1 MPKRNRLQL
10 DFSLPTAEERQ
21 VFLTKYL
28 DSLAFT
34 PTSSELELM
43 ADYVLWGDKSAPQSE
58 AIELETYWKKKEKKI
73 ESLDELRENPTF
85 LETRLASPIATQ
97 KTVKTR
103 RVFSRE
109 EARALASPYVLAQLE
124 SLWREIDTLD
134 LETRFY
140 ENFIGKTAKPP
151 RASLLERFTP
161 TEIEE
166 IRKCAIS
173 LTEYAYLKKR
183 KLLVEKRTEQYQWK
197 DTYTPPLILRHVP
210 ETANEPSPPPI
221 LSADI
226 PVFPLNISTPIAPKI
241 FPKSGNFPAPDD
253 FTEKELRALSQIL
266 WTPTPSSKIYFDFR
280 DPSHLYAL
288 THLYSEI
295 WDDPAQSTASST
307 LRDFFSAFFYYRN
320 LTELSPIYDEL
331 LSLKMAH
338 YSNAQISQLLNKKY
352 GRTYGENYISTIYR
366 KKILPKIA
374 ETVRAHQEVC
384 AELFFPENFK
394 KCKDCGKTLLRN
406 TNNFMRKTKS
416 ADGFSPRCKHCE
428 KILRDKRR
436 N

>member
-10 DFSLPTAEERQ
+10 DFSLPAAKERQ
-21 VFLTKYL
+21 AFLTEYL
-28 DSLAFT
+28 EALPFT

-43 ADYVLWGDKSAPQSE
+43 ADYVLWGDKSTPE
-58 AIELETYWKKKEKKI
+58 GKEVELETYWKKKGKKI
-73 ESLDELRENPTF
+73 ESLDELKENPAF
-85 LETRLASPIATQ
+85 LETRLASPLATP
-97 KTVKTR
+97 KAIKTR
-103 RVFSRE
+103 QVFSRE
-109 EARALASPYVLAQLE
+109 EARALASPYALAQLE
-124 SLWREIDTLD
+124 LLWREIDTLD
-134 LETRFY
+134 LEIRFY
-140 ENFIGKTAKPP
+140 ENHIGRQSKPP
-151 RASLLERFTP
+151 RETLLRRFTLSQ
-161 TEIEE
+161 IEE
-166 IRKCAIS
+166 IRAHAQQ
-173 LTEYAYLKKR
+173 LTEYSYLKKR

-197 DTYTPPLILRHVP
+197 DTYTPPLVLRHAP
-210 ETANEPSPPPI
+210 DTASESPSPPI

-226 PVFPLNISTPIAPKI
+226 PVFPIDISTPIMKKI
-241 FPKSGNFPAPDD
+241 FPESGNFPTPDD
-253 FTEKELRALSQIL
+253 FTEKELRVLSKIL
-266 WTPTPSSKIYFDFR
+266 WAPAPSSKLYFDFR
-280 DPSHLYAL
+280 DPFHLYAL

-295 WDDPAQSTASST
+295 WDDPAQSTAFST
-307 LRDFFSAFFYYRN
+307 LRDFFTVFFYYRN
-320 LTELSPIYDEL
+320 LTELPPIYDEL

-352 GRTYGENYISTIYR
+352 GRAYGENYISTIYR

-374 ETVRAHQEVC
+374 ETARVHQEVC

-406 TNNFMRKTKS
+406 PSNFMRKTKS

>member
-21 VFLTKYL
+21 VFLTEYL
-28 DSLAFT
+28 EALPFT

-43 ADYVLWGDKSAPQSE
+43 ADYVLWGDKNAPQGE

-73 ESLDELRENPTF
+73 ESLEELKENPAF
-85 LETRLASPIATQ
+85 LETRLASPLASP

-124 SLWREIDTLD
+124 PLWREIDTLD

-140 ENFIGKTAKPP
+140 ENRIGRQTKPP
-151 RASLLERFTP
+151 REALLGRFTP
-161 TEIEE
+161 SQIEE
-166 IRKCAIS
+166 IREHAQQ

-197 DTYTPPLILRHVP
+197 DTYTPPLILRHAP
-210 ETANEPSPPPI
+210 KTANEPSPPPA

-226 PVFPLNISTPIAPKI
+226 PVFPLNISTPITPKI
-241 FPKSGNFPAPDD
+241 FPESGNFPAPDD

-266 WTPTPSSKIYFDFR
+266 WAPTPSSKVYFDFR

-406 TNNFMRKTKS
+406 TNNFIRKTKS

>member
-21 VFLTKYL
+21 VFLTEYL
-28 DSLAFT
+28 EALPFT

-43 ADYVLWGDKSAPQSE
+43 ADYVLWGDKNAPQGE

-73 ESLDELRENPTF
+73 ESLEELKENPAF
-85 LETRLASPIATQ
+85 LETRLASPLASP

-124 SLWREIDTLD
+124 PLWREIDTLD

-140 ENFIGKTAKPP
+140 ENRIGRQTKPP
-151 RASLLERFTP
+151 REALLGRFTP
-161 TEIEE
+161 SQIEE
-166 IRKCAIS
+166 IREHAQQ

-197 DTYTPPLILRHVP
+197 DTYTPPLILRHAP
-210 ETANEPSPPPI
+210 ETANEPSPPPA

-226 PVFPLNISTPIAPKI
+226 PVFPLNISTPITPKI
-241 FPKSGNFPAPDD
+241 FPESGNFPAPDD

-266 WTPTPSSKIYFDFR
+266 WAPTPSSKVYFDFR

-406 TNNFMRKTKS
+406 TNNFIRKTKS

>member
-43 ADYVLWGDKSAPQSE
+43 ADYVLWGDKNAPQSE

-97 KTVKTR
+97 KTR

-166 IRKCAIS
+166 IRECAIS

-226 PVFPLNISTPIAPKI
+226 PVFPLNISTPITPKI
-241 FPKSGNFPAPDD
+241 FPKS
-253 FTEKELRALSQIL
+253 
-266 WTPTPSSKIYFDFR
+266 
-280 DPSHLYAL
+280 
-288 THLYSEI
+288 
-295 WDDPAQSTASST
+295 
-307 LRDFFSAFFYYRN
+307 
-320 LTELSPIYDEL
+320 
-331 LSLKMAH
+331 
-338 YSNAQISQLLNKKY
+338 
-352 GRTYGENYISTIYR
+352 
-366 KKILPKIA
+366 
-374 ETVRAHQEVC
+374 
-384 AELFFPENFK
+384 
-394 KCKDCGKTLLRN
+394 
-406 TNNFMRKTKS
+406 
-416 ADGFSPRCKHCE
+416 
-428 KILRDKRR
+428 
-436 N
+436 

>member
-21 VFLTKYL
+21 VFLTEYL
-28 DSLAFT
+28 EALPFV

-43 ADYVLWGDKSAPQSE
+43 ADYVLWGDKSTPE
-58 AIELETYWKKKEKKI
+58 GKEVELETYWKKKGKKI
-73 ESLDELRENPTF
+73 ESLDELKENPTF
-85 LETRLASPIATQ
+85 LEARLASPLATP
-97 KTVKTR
+97 KTIKTR
-103 RVFSRE
+103 QVFSRE
-109 EARALASPYVLAQLE
+109 EARALASPYALAQLE
-124 SLWREIDTLD
+124 ALWREIDILD

-140 ENFIGKTAKPP
+140 EIHIGRQVKSP
-151 RASLLERFTP
+151 RPQLLDRFTP
-161 TEIEE
+161 AEIEE
-166 IRKCAIS
+166 IRERAIS

-197 DTYTPPLILRHVP
+197 DTYTPPLILRHAT
-210 ETANEPSPPPI
+210 ENLNEPASPPTF
-221 LSADI
+221 SADI
-226 PVFPLNISTPIAPKI
+226 PVFPIDISTPITQKI
-241 FPKSGNFPAPDD
+241 FPKSGEFPVPDN
-253 FTEKELRALSQIL
+253 FTEKELHALSQIL
-266 WTPTPSSKIYFDFR
+266 WASPSSAKAYFDFR

-295 WDDPAQSTASST
+295 WDDPAQSTTSST
-307 LRDFFSAFFYYRN
+307 LRDFFSVFFYYRN

-338 YSNAQISQLLNKKY
+338 YSNAQISQLLNQKY

-374 ETVRAHQEVC
+374 ETVRAHHEVC

-428 KILRDKRR
+428 KVLRDKRR